1 MHRVFVTDRS
11 GFLGSHLCDRLIEHS
26 NDVLSKTNIKHLLQ
40 NRTFEV
46 MRHDVCFPLY
56 IEINRIFNL
65 ACPPPPIRYRHDPIQ
80 TTETS
85 VHGAINTLPRFTAT
99 QRLTRRSKAVRGRVN
114 PIGMSSYY
122 DGALRLFFSTR
133 NSRSKSRWCTFQYL
147 RPRMHPNGGR
157 VAGNF
162 IVQALRGKPITIFG
176 DGTQT
181 RSFCYVDDMIDG
193 ILRLM
198 DTPTE
203 FTGPVNLAN
212 PSEFAMLGLAEKVI
226 KIVSGKAS
234 LNFKALPQDDP
245 KQRQPDIETSSRLE
259 ASRLYGRWSQSDR
272 RLVSASCC
280 VCDVAAYDRYTGL

>member
-1 MHRVFVTDRS
+1 M
-11 GFLGSHLCDRLIEHS
+11 
-26 NDVLSKTNIKHLLQ
+26 
-40 NRTFEV
+40 
-46 MRHDVCFPLY
+46 
-56 IEINRIFNL
+56 
-65 ACPPPPIRYRHDPIQ
+65 
-80 TTETS
+80 
-85 VHGAINTLPRFTAT
+85 
-99 QRLTRRSKAVRGRVN
+99 
-114 PIGMSSYY
+114 
-122 DGALRLFFSTR
+122 
-133 NSRSKSRWCTFQYL
+133 
-147 RPRMHPNGGR
+147 
-157 VAGNF
+157 AGNF